1 MAMDGNKSSSSDE
14 RARLRRQFM
23 QHASAAFERMF
34 GDRETEQLVTFTQ
47 REDRA
52 CVLGKEL
59 SGWLLEQHAA
69 VDALV
74 RPAENAA
81 PRCPKC
87 DRPGQRV
94 SPADAALPE
103 RQLTTA
109 AGEVT
114 LRREQWRCATCRVA
128 FFPSGPQTATGDGRL
143 QSPTAAES
151 GPASSQGFLQGS
163 Q

>member
-1 MAMDGNKSSSSDE
+1 MDGKKPTKSEE
-14 RARLRRQFM
+14 RARLRREFM
-23 QHASAAFERMF
+23 QRASAAFERMF
-34 GDRETEQLVTFTQ
+34 GASETDQLVTFTQ

-52 CVLGKEL
+52 CALGQEL

-69 VDALV
+69 VDPSV
-74 RPAENAA
+74 RPAEGAV
-81 PRCPKC
+81 PHCPKC
-87 DRPGQRV
+87 GRPGKRV
-94 SPADAALPE
+94 AAADTPLPE

-143 QSPTAAES
+143 
-151 GPASSQGFLQGS
+151 
-163 Q
+163 